1 MLVNYGNFS
10 LYCKYNYFYC
20 EGSFFVSKN
29 CCQNLLNC
37 SSNYKYWKL
46 KAVNCFWE
54 KAPQ

>member
-10 LYCKYNYFYC
+10 LYCKYKCFYC

-37 SSNYKYWKL
+37 NNNYKYWKL